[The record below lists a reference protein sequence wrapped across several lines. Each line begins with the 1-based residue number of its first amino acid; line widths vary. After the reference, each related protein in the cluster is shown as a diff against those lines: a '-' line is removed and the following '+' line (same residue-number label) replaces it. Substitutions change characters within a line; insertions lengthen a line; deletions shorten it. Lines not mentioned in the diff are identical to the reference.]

1 MESKILKKDVPVKIT
16 HVGFFDGGEWVHDKW
31 SVLFD
36 SLKEPIEYRTGVGHR
51 KITPTAI
58 RNLHNMGFKNPSV
71 HKLRKDDIKRYTQP
85 VQPDIDGVLYSLVM
99 DYLAGQNSF
108 EDFCSDF
115 GYDTDSRKA
124 LETYL
129 ACQGNGLKLIRL
141 TRSLNTTPDEITT
154 LYQNY

>member
-1 MESKILKKDVPVKIT
+1 MESKILKKDVPAKIT
-16 HVGFFDGGEWVHDKW
+16 YVGFFDGGEWVHDKW

-36 SLKEPIEYRTGVGHR
+36 SLEEPIEFRTGIGHR
-51 KITPTAI
+51 KIPAHIEREYGKRNQSYLLKKHGNPTP
-58 RNLHNMGFKNPSV
+58 
-71 HKLRKDDIKRYTQP
+71 
-85 VQPDIDGVLYSLVM
+85 PDIDSVIYSLVM
-99 DYLAGQNSF
+99 DYMAGQDTF
-108 EDFCSDF
+108 KDFCSDF

-141 TRSLNTTPDEITT
+141 TRSLNVTPDEITT